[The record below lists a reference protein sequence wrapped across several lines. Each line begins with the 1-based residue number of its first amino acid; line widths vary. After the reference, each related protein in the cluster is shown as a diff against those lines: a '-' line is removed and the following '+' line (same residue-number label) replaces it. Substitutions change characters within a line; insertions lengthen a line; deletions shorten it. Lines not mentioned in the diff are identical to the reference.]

1 MSNGDRLSIALLYPT
16 VLGLYGD
23 RGNASVLAHRAKARD
38 IDAEILVIDPGTP
51 VPEHADM
58 YLLGGGE
65 DIAQTTGCE
74 LLRADGGLAR
84 AHARDAVI
92 FAVCAGM
99 QILGTSFPADGRI
112 VSGLGLLD
120 IVTTPGSPRAVG
132 ELLTEAVGVD
142 VPTMTGYENHG
153 GRSRLGPSLKPLGRV
168 VVGIGNG
175 VDDGGCGA
183 RPHAGHLHARP
194 STGTK
199 SGHGRPLA
207 GVGHRKGAPANGGAP
222 RRCVTYGA
230 PQRGTEVTRSDTAA
244 ERVTVVHVAASEAVL
259 EPVHALGR

>member
-38 IDAEILVIDPGTP
+38 IDGEILVIDPGTP
-51 VPEHADM
+51 VPEHADI

-112 VSGLGLLD
+112 VDGLGLLD
-120 IVTTPGSPRAVG
+120 IVTTPGNPRAVG
-132 ELLTEAVGVD
+132 ELLTEAVGVNL
-142 VPTMTGYENHG
+142 PTMTGYENHG
-153 GRSRLGPSLKPLGRV
+153 GRSRLGPDLKPLGRV
-168 VVGIGNG
+168 VAGIGNG
-175 VDDGGCGA
+175 VDDG
-183 RPHAGHLHARP
+183 
-194 STGTK
+194 
-199 SGHGRPLA
+199 
-207 GVGHRKGAPANGGAP
+207 
-222 RRCVTYGA
+222 
-230 PQRGTEVTRSDTAA
+230 TEG
-244 ERVTVVHVAASEAVL
+244 AVL
-259 EPVHALGR
+259 GHTLATYMHGPALVRNPAMADLLLGWAVGRGLPPMEEPLVDALRTERLSAVRK

>member
-38 IDAEILVIDPGTP
+38 IDAEILIIDPGMA

-74 LLRADGGLAR
+74 LLRADGALAR

-112 VSGLGLLD
+112 VDGLGLLD

-142 VPTMTGYENHG
+142 LPTMTGYENHG
-153 GRSRLGPSLKPLGRV
+153 GRSRLGPDLKPLGRV
-168 VVGIGNG
+168 I
-175 VDDGGCGA
+175 
-183 RPHAGHLHARP
+183 
-194 STGTK
+194 
-199 SGHGRPLA
+199 A
-207 GVGHRKGAPANGGAP
+207 GVGNGTGDQTEGAVQGHTLATYMHGPALVRNPVMADRLLAWAIGKEIP
-222 RRCVTYGA
+222 
-230 PQRGTEVTRSDTAA
+230 PLE
-244 ERVTVVHVAASEAVL
+244 
-259 EPVHALGR
+259 EPVVDALRTERLSAVRK

>member
-38 IDAEILVIDPGTP
+38 IDAEILVVDPGTP
-51 VPEHADM
+51 VPEHADI

-99 QILGTSFPADGRI
+99 QILGTSFPADGR
-112 VSGLGLLD
+112 VVDGLGLLD
-120 IVTTPGSPRAVG
+120 IVTTPGNPRSVG
-132 ELLTEAVGVD
+132 ELLTEAVGANL
-142 VPTMTGYENHG
+142 PIMTGYENHG
-153 GRSRLGPSLKPLGRV
+153 GRSRLGQDLKPLGRV
-168 VVGIGNG
+168 ITGVGNG
-175 VDDGGCGA
+175 
-183 RPHAGHLHARP
+183 
-194 STGTK
+194 TGD
-199 SGHGRPLA
+199 H
-207 GVGHRKGAPANGGAP
+207 
-222 RRCVTYGA
+222 
-230 PQRGTEVTRSDTAA
+230 TEG
-244 ERVTVVHVAASEAVL
+244 AVL
-259 EPVHALGR
+259 GHTLATYMHGPALVRNPAMADLLLGWAVGKGLPPMDEPLVDALRTERLSAVRK

>member
-38 IDAEILVIDPGTP
+38 IDAEILVIDPGMT
-51 VPEHADM
+51 VPDQADI

-74 LLRADGGLAR
+74 LLRTDGGLAR

-112 VSGLGLLD
+112 VNGLDLLD
-120 IVTTPGSPRAVG
+120 IVTTPGTPRAVG
-132 ELLTEAVGVD
+132 ELLTEAIGID
-142 VPTMTGYENHG
+142 LPTMTGYENHG
-153 GRSRLGPSLKPLGRV
+153 GRSQLGVDLKPLGRV
-168 VVGIGNG
+168 VAGIGNG
-175 VDDGGCGA
+175 VSD
-183 RPHAGHLHARP
+183 
-194 STGTK
+194 
-199 SGHGRPLA
+199 
-207 GVGHRKGAPANGGAP
+207 
-222 RRCVTYGA
+222 
-230 PQRGTEVTRSDTAA
+230 GTEGAVQGHTLATYMHGPALVRNPAMADLLLAWAIGKGLPPMEEPLVDALRT
-244 ERVTVVHVAASEAVL
+244 ERLSAV
-259 EPVHALGR
+259 RK

>member
-23 RGNASVLAHRAKARD
+23 RGNASVLAHRANARD

-51 VPEHADM
+51 VPEQADI

-112 VSGLGLLD
+112 VDGLGLLD
-120 IVTTPGSPRAVG
+120 IVTTAGSPRAVG
-132 ELLTEAVGVD
+132 ELVTEAVGAD
-142 VPTMTGYENHG
+142 LPTMTGYENHG

-168 VVGIGNG
+168 VAGIGNG
-175 VDDGGCGA
+175 AGDQTEGAVRGHTLATYMHGPALVRNPAMADLLLEWAIGKGLPPMEEPLVDA
-183 RPHAGHLHARP
+183 LRTERLSA
-194 STGTK
+194 
-199 SGHGRPLA
+199 
-207 GVGHRKGAPANGGAP
+207 VRK
-222 RRCVTYGA
+222 
-230 PQRGTEVTRSDTAA
+230 
-244 ERVTVVHVAASEAVL
+244 
-259 EPVHALGR
+259 

>member
-38 IDAEILVIDPGTP
+38 IDAEILVVDPGTP
-51 VPEHADM
+51 VPEHADI

-99 QILGTSFPADGRI
+99 QILGTSFPADGR
-112 VSGLGLLD
+112 VVDGLGLLD

-132 ELLTEAVGVD
+132 ELLTEAVGANL
-142 VPTMTGYENHG
+142 PIMTGYENHG
-153 GRSRLGPSLKPLGRV
+153 GRSRLGQDLKPLGRV
-168 VVGIGNG
+168 ITGVGNG
-175 VDDGGCGA
+175 
-183 RPHAGHLHARP
+183 
-194 STGTK
+194 TGD
-199 SGHGRPLA
+199 H
-207 GVGHRKGAPANGGAP
+207 
-222 RRCVTYGA
+222 
-230 PQRGTEVTRSDTAA
+230 TEG
-244 ERVTVVHVAASEAVL
+244 AVL
-259 EPVHALGR
+259 GHTLATYMHGPALVRNPAMADLLLGWAVGKGLPPMDEPLVDALRTERLSAVRK

>member
-1 MSNGDRLSIALLYPT
+1 MSNGDRISIALLYPT

-23 RGNASVLAHRAKARD
+23 RGNASVLAHRARARD
-38 IDAEILVIDPGTP
+38 IDAEILVIDPGMP
-51 VPEHADM
+51 VPEHADI

-99 QILGTSFPADGRI
+99 QILGTSFPAEGRI
-112 VSGLGLLD
+112 VDGLGLLD

-142 VPTMTGYENHG
+142 LPTMTGYENHG
-153 GRSRLGPSLKPLGRV
+153 GRSRLGPDLKPLGRV
-168 VVGIGNG
+168 IAGIGNG
-175 VDDGGCGA
+175 TGDHTEGAVQGHTLATYMHGPALVRNPAMADLLLAWAIDKGLPPMEEPLVDA
-183 RPHAGHLHARP
+183 LRTERLSA
-194 STGTK
+194 
-199 SGHGRPLA
+199 
-207 GVGHRKGAPANGGAP
+207 VRK
-222 RRCVTYGA
+222 
-230 PQRGTEVTRSDTAA
+230 
-244 ERVTVVHVAASEAVL
+244 
-259 EPVHALGR
+259 